1 MSNMW
6 GWAYRSIINSN
17 KILEKAQ
24 EGESKEMDQLIGENY
39 FLRGWLEFVLVNVFG
54 RPYNQSPETNLG
66 IPLKLTAD
74 INDYPM
80 RSTVKE
86 SYEQILKDLKKAE
99 ALLNSES
106 NIYAGPSAAKALLSR
121 VYLYMGNNKL
131 AAEYA
136 TEVIESSG
144 RTLLEGEAYATAN
157 VLVPE
162 DNPEIIFAIRCT
174 KDKDDYGWN
183 SIGGFYANIDGVGW
197 GELYASEP
205 LRDAYAEYPED
216 LRSRYIVPQYLKDD
230 ETGEYRKEFIY
241 IESSEE
247 DGVPRKYYRWNEIIE
262 ENGNYRIKD
271 AYLSKYEYK
280 DTLTM
285 KQDAGGYYVESR
297 LKSGKDNPTP
307 GTYEKHYVTIQNLMA
322 KRNDY
327 PKYYVYKCSKQENQ
341 PQLWSPTVLRLGEM
355 YLNRAEAYAKEPAL
369 GDALADLNVI
379 RTRAHIPALSA
390 SDMKPGK
397 TMLEYV
403 LEERRKELAFEG
415 HRRFDIFRNGLTMNR
430 TYPGTHDRG
439 AATSVR
445 LTISAD
451 DPAAIE
457 FIPQREIDSYPGVLE
472 QNP

>member
-1 MSNMW
+1 MC
-6 GWAYRSIINSN
+6 WA
-17 KILEKAQ
+17 A
-24 EGESKEMDQLIGENY
+24 
-39 FLRGWLEFVLVNVFG
+39 VF
-54 RPYNQSPETNLG
+54 Y
-66 IPLKLTAD
+66 
-74 INDYPM
+74 
-80 RSTVKE
+80 
-86 SYEQILKDLKKAE
+86 
-99 ALLNSES
+99 
-106 NIYAGPSAAKALLSR
+106 
-121 VYLYMGNNKL
+121 
-131 AAEYA
+131 
-136 TEVIESSG
+136 
-144 RTLLEGEAYATAN
+144 TLLEGEAYATAN

-390 SDMKPGK
+390 GDMKPGK